1 LRLGVKA
8 VYTKVIVTLVG
19 ILIAATVFT
28 YIGLWLIS
36 DDNLDFY
43 RGDKESLK
51 LAVIYYMGQTGTANP
66 PTTGETV
73 TIDEGTFN
81 VLDLCQ
87 LIDTGPFS
95 PGVLEENLRSCADTA
110 HDNCELGPCGC
121 HADAHYIWLV
131 GKELDFYSTCVG
143 TDCAANYEDGYQG
156 VYP

>member
-1 LRLGVKA
+1 M
-8 VYTKVIVTLVG
+8 YTKVIVTLVG

-43 RGDKESLK
+43 RGDKETLK
-51 LAVIYYMGQTGTANP
+51 LAAIYYMGKTSTANP

-81 VLDLCQ
+81 VLDICQ

-95 PGVLEENLRSCADTA
+95 PGLLDENLRSCADTA
-110 HDNCELGPCGC
+110 NDNCEQGPCGC

-131 GKELDFYSTCVG
+131 GRELDFYSTCVG
-143 TDCAANYEDGYQG
+143 DDCAANYEDGYQG